1 MINKLT
7 DHEIEVIGFDADDT
21 LWKNEDLFFEAQNE
35 IKDILKQNSK
45 NFDKK
50 LLKTEKSN
58 LDFYGYG
65 IKGFILSI
73 IEASAKNSHEELKIK
88 SINQIIKLGKK
99 MLNAPVDLIEDVE
112 KVLSILSK
120 KYKLILITKGDL
132 LDQERKIKKSK
143 LEKYFKHK
151 KIVSEKNK
159 QTYLNILDDLKI
171 EPQNFLM
178 VGNSFKSDVLP
189 VLEIGGNG
197 IHIPYKIL
205 WEHENI
211 NTNKYSKRYIKLD
224 KILDLTSVINY

>member
-1 MINKLT
+1 MLNTLT
-7 DHEIEVIGFDADDT
+7 DLEIKVIGFDADDT
-21 LWKNEDLFFEAQNE
+21 LWKNEDLFLNALNE
-35 IKDILKQNSK
+35 IKDILKLNSN
-45 NFDKK
+45 NFDKEVF
-50 LLKTEKSN
+50 KTEKSN
-58 LDFYGYG
+58 LDIYGYG

-73 IEASAKNSHEELKIK
+73 IETSAKNSHKELKIE

-99 MLNAPVDLIEDVE
+99 MLNAPVNLIEDVE
-112 KVLSILSK
+112 KILSILAK

-159 QTYLNILDDLKI
+159 QTYFNLLEDLKI
-171 EPQNFLM
+171 EPRHFLM

-211 NTNKYSKRYIKLD
+211 QTNEYSKRYIKLD
-224 KILDLTSVINY
+224 TISDLTSVIN

>member
-1 MINKLT
+1 MINTLK

-21 LWKNEDLFFEAQNE
+21 LWENEDLFFEAQNE
-35 IKDILKQNSK
+35 IKDILKLNSN
-45 NFDKK
+45 NFDKEVF
-50 LLKTEKSN
+50 KTEKSN
-58 LDFYGYG
+58 LDIYGYG

-73 IEASAKNSHEELKIK
+73 IEASAKNSHEELKIE

-159 QTYLNILDDLKI
+159 KTYLNILDDLKI
-171 EPQNFLM
+171 KPRNFLM

-197 IHIPYKIL
+197 IHIPYNIL

-224 KILDLTSVINY
+224 KISDLTSVIN

>member
-35 IKDILKQNSK
+35 IKDILKQNSN
-45 NFDKK
+45 NFDKE

-73 IEASAKNSHEELKIK
+73 IEASAKNSHKELKIE

-224 KILDLTSVINY
+224 KILNLTSVIN

>member
-1 MINKLT
+1 MLSTLKDLK
-7 DHEIEVIGFDADDT
+7 IEVIGFDADDT
-21 LWKNEDLFFEAQNE
+21 LWKNEDLFFEAQTE
-35 IKDILKQNSK
+35 IKDILKQNSN
-45 NFDKK
+45 NFDKE

-73 IEASAKNSHEELKIK
+73 IEASAKNSHEELKIED
-88 SINQIIKLGKK
+88 INQIIKLGKK
-99 MLNAPVDLIEDVE
+99 MLNAPVNLIEDVE

-120 KYKLILITKGDL
+120 KYKLVLITKGDL

-143 LEKYFKHK
+143 LEKYFKYK

-224 KILDLTSVINY
+224 KILDLTSVIN

>member
-35 IKDILKQNSK
+35 IKDILKQNSN
-45 NFDKK
+45 NFDKE

-73 IEASAKNSHEELKIK
+73 IEASAKNSHEELKIE

-99 MLNAPVDLIEDVE
+99 MLNAPVNLIEDVE

-143 LEKYFKHK
+143 LEKYFKYK

-159 QTYLNILDDLKI
+159 QTYLKILDDLKI

-205 WEHENI
+205 WEYENI

-224 KILDLTSVINY
+224 KILDITSIIN

>member
-1 MINKLT
+1 MLNTLKDLKIK
-7 DHEIEVIGFDADDT
+7 VIGFDADDT
-21 LWKNEDLFFEAQNE
+21 LWKNEDLFLNALNE
-35 IKDILKQNSK
+35 IKDILKLNSN
-45 NFDKK
+45 NFDKEVF
-50 LLKTEKSN
+50 KTEKSN
-58 LDFYGYG
+58 LDIYGYG

-73 IEASAKNSHEELKIK
+73 IETSAKNSYEELKIE

-99 MLNAPVDLIEDVE
+99 MLNAPVNLIEDVE
-112 KVLSILSK
+112 KILSILSK

-159 QTYLNILDDLKI
+159 QTYLNILHDLKI
-171 EPQNFLM
+171 EPRHFLM

-197 IHIPYKIL
+197 IHIPYKIF
-205 WEHENI
+205 WEHEKI
-211 NTNKYSKRYIKLD
+211 NTNKYSKRYTKLD
-224 KILDLTSVINY
+224 KISDLTSVIN

>member
-1 MINKLT
+1 MLNKLT
-7 DHEIEVIGFDADDT
+7 DLEIKLIGFDADDT
-21 LWKNEDLFFEAQNE
+21 LWKNEDLFLNALNE
-35 IKDILKQNSK
+35 IKDILKINSN
-45 NFDKK
+45 NFDKEVF
-50 LLKTEKSN
+50 KTEKSN
-58 LDFYGYG
+58 LDIYGYG

-73 IEASAKNSHEELKIK
+73 IETSVKNSHKELKIE

-99 MLNAPVDLIEDVE
+99 MLNAPVNLIEDVE
-112 KVLSILSK
+112 KVLSILSR

-159 QTYLNILDDLKI
+159 KTYSYILDDLKI

-211 NTNKYSKRYIKLD
+211 KTYEYSKRYIKLD
-224 KILDLTSVINY
+224 KISDLISVIN

>member
-1 MINKLT
+1 MINTLT

-35 IKDILKQNSK
+35 IKDILKQNSN
-45 NFDKK
+45 NFDKE

-99 MLNAPVDLIEDVE
+99 MLNAPVNLIEDVE
-112 KVLSILSK
+112 KILSILSK

-171 EPQNFLM
+171 EPQHFLM
-178 VGNSFKSDVLP
+178 VGNSLKSDVLP

-205 WEHENI
+205 WEHENVQ
-211 NTNKYSKRYIKLD
+211 TNGYSKRYIKLD
-224 KILDLTSVINY
+224 KISDLTSVIN

>member
-35 IKDILKQNSK
+35 IKDILKQNSN
-45 NFDKK
+45 NFDKE

-73 IEASAKNSHEELKIK
+73 IETYAKNSHEELKIE
-88 SINQIIKLGKK
+88 SINQIIKIGKK
-99 MLNAPVDLIEDVE
+99 MLSAPVNLIEDVE
-112 KVLSILSK
+112 RILRILSK
-120 KYKLILITKGDL
+120 KYELILITKGDL
-132 LDQERKIKKSK
+132 LDQERKIKKSQ
-143 LEKYFKHK
+143 LEKYFKYK

-159 QTYLNILDDLKI
+159 QTYRNILDNLKI

-178 VGNSFKSDVLP
+178 VGNSFKSDVFP

-205 WEHENI
+205 WEHESI
-211 NTNKYSKRYIKLD
+211 KTSEYSKRYIKLE
-224 KILDLTSVINY
+224 KISDLISVIN

>member
-7 DHEIEVIGFDADDT
+7 DHEIKVIGFDADDT

-35 IKDILKQNSK
+35 IKNILKKNSK
-45 NFDKK
+45 NFDRE

-58 LDFYGYG
+58 LDIYGYG

-73 IEASAKNSHEELKIK
+73 IETYAKNSHEELKIE
-88 SINQIIKLGKK
+88 SINQIIKIGKK
-99 MLNAPVDLIEDVE
+99 MLDAPVNLIEDVE
-112 KVLSILSK
+112 RILRILSK
-120 KYKLILITKGDL
+120 KYELILITKGDL
-132 LDQERKIKKSK
+132 LNQERKIKKSK

-151 KIVSEKNK
+151 KIVTEKNK
-159 QTYLNILDDLKI
+159 QTYRNILDNLKI
-171 EPQNFLM
+171 KPQNFLM
-178 VGNSFKSDVLP
+178 VGNSFKSDVFP

-211 NTNKYSKRYIKLD
+211 KTNECSKRYIKLD
-224 KILDLTSVINY
+224 KISDLISVMN

>member
-35 IKDILKQNSK
+35 IKDILKQNSN
-45 NFDKK
+45 NFDKE

-58 LDFYGYG
+58 LNFYGYG

-73 IEASAKNSHEELKIK
+73 IEASAKNSHKELKIE

-178 VGNSFKSDVLP
+178 VGNSFKSDVMP

-224 KILDLTSVINY
+224 KILDLTSVIN

>member
-35 IKDILKQNSK
+35 IKDILKQNSN
-45 NFDKK
+45 NFDKE

-73 IEASAKNSHEELKIK
+73 IEASAKNSHEELKIE

-211 NTNKYSKRYIKLD
+211 NTNKYSKKYIKLD
-224 KILDLTSVINY
+224 KISDLTSVIN

>member
-35 IKDILKQNSK
+35 IKDILKQNSN
-45 NFDKK
+45 NFDKE

-73 IEASAKNSHEELKIK
+73 IEASAKNSHQELKIE

-99 MLNAPVDLIEDVE
+99 MLNAPVNLIEDVE

-151 KIVSEKNK
+151 KIVSEINK

-171 EPQNFLM
+171 EPQHFLM
-178 VGNSFKSDVLP
+178 VGNSLKSDVLP

-205 WEHENI
+205 WAHENI

-224 KILDLTSVINY
+224 KISDLTLVIN

>member
-1 MINKLT
+1 MINTLT

-35 IKDILKQNSK
+35 IKDILKQNSN
-45 NFDKK
+45 NFDKE
-50 LLKTEKSN
+50 LLKIEKSN

-73 IEASAKNSHEELKIK
+73 IETSAKNSHEELKIK

-99 MLNAPVDLIEDVE
+99 MLNAPVNLIEDVE

-171 EPQNFLM
+171 EPQHFLM
-178 VGNSFKSDVLP
+178 VGNSLKSDVLP

-205 WEHENI
+205 WEHENVQ
-211 NTNKYSKRYIKLD
+211 TNKYSKRYIELD
-224 KILDLTSVINY
+224 KISDLTSVIN

>member
-35 IKDILKQNSK
+35 IKDILKQNSN
-45 NFDKK
+45 NFDKE

-73 IEASAKNSHEELKIK
+73 IEASAKNSHEELKIE

-211 NTNKYSKRYIKLD
+211 NTNKYSKKYIKLN
-224 KILDLTSVINY
+224 KISDLTSVIN

>member
-1 MINKLT
+1 MINKLK

-35 IKDILKQNSK
+35 IKDILKQNSN
-45 NFDKK
+45 NFDKE

-73 IEASAKNSHEELKIK
+73 IEASAKNSHEELKIE

-99 MLNAPVDLIEDVE
+99 MLNAPVNLIEDVE

-143 LEKYFKHK
+143 LEKYFKYK

-224 KILDLTSVINY
+224 KILDLTSVIN

>member
-35 IKDILKQNSK
+35 IKDILKQNSN
-45 NFDKK
+45 NFDKE

-73 IEASAKNSHEELKIK
+73 IEASAKNSHKELKIE

-159 QTYLNILDDLKI
+159 QTYLNILDNLKI

-224 KILDLTSVINY
+224 KILDITAILN

>member
-35 IKDILKQNSK
+35 IKDILKQNSN
-45 NFDKK
+45 NFDKE

-73 IEASAKNSHEELKIK
+73 IEASAKNSHKELKIE

-224 KILDLTSVINY
+224 KIFDLTSVIN

>member
-35 IKDILKQNSK
+35 IKDILKQNSN
-45 NFDKK
+45 NFDKE

-73 IEASAKNSHEELKIK
+73 IEASAKNSHKELKIE

-211 NTNKYSKRYIKLD
+211 NTNKYSKKYIKLD
-224 KILDLTSVINY
+224 KILDLTSVIN

>member
-1 MINKLT
+1 MINTLT
-7 DHEIEVIGFDADDT
+7 DYEIEVIGFDADDT

-35 IKDILKQNSK
+35 IKDILKQKTN
-45 NFDKK
+45 NFDNE

-73 IEASAKNSHEELKIK
+73 IEASAKNSHQELKIE

-143 LEKYFKHK
+143 LEKYFKHQ

-178 VGNSFKSDVLP
+178 VGNSFKSDVFP

-197 IHIPYKIL
+197 VHIPYKIQ

-211 NTNKYSKRYIKLD
+211 KTSDYSKKYIKLD
-224 KILDLTSVINY
+224 KISNLISVIN

>member
-35 IKDILKQNSK
+35 IKDILKQNSN
-45 NFDKK
+45 NFDKE

-73 IEASAKNSHEELKIK
+73 IEASAKNSHEELKIE

-143 LEKYFKHK
+143 LEKYFKYK

-197 IHIPYKIL
+197 IHIPYNIL

-224 KILDLTSVINY
+224 KILDLTSVIN

>member
-35 IKDILKQNSK
+35 IKDILKQNSN
-45 NFDKK
+45 NFDKE

-73 IEASAKNSHEELKIK
+73 IEASAKNSHEELKIE

-211 NTNKYSKRYIKLD
+211 KTNKYSKKYIKLN
-224 KILDLTSVINY
+224 KISDLTSVIN

>member
-1 MINKLT
+1 MINTLT

-35 IKDILKQNSK
+35 IKDILKQNSN
-45 NFDKK
+45 NFDKE

-73 IEASAKNSHEELKIK
+73 IETSAKNAHKELKIE

-99 MLNAPVDLIEDVE
+99 MLNAPVNLIEDVE

-120 KYKLILITKGDL
+120 KYKLILVTKGDL

-159 QTYLNILDDLKI
+159 HTYLKILDDLKI

-205 WEHENI
+205 WAHENI

-224 KILDLTSVINY
+224 KILDLTSVIN

>member
-35 IKDILKQNSK
+35 IKDILKQNSN
-45 NFDKK
+45 NFDKE

-99 MLNAPVDLIEDVE
+99 MLNAPVNLIEDIE

-171 EPQNFLM
+171 EPQKFLM

-224 KILDLTSVINY
+224 KISDLTLVIN

>member
-35 IKDILKQNSK
+35 IKDILKQNSN
-45 NFDKK
+45 NFDKE

-73 IEASAKNSHEELKIK
+73 IEASAKNSHEELKIE

-143 LEKYFKHK
+143 LEKYFRYK
-151 KIVSEKNK
+151 KVVSEKNK

-224 KILDLTSVINY
+224 KILDLTSVIN